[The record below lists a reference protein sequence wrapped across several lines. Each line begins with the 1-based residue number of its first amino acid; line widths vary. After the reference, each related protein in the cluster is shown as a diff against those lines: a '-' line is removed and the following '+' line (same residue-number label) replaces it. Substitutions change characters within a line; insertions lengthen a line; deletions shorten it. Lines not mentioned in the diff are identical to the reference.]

1 MEIQSKGGGEA
12 DLGSSGTCRPSGLRP
27 RPPSPGSR
35 LPRPLKGAARL
46 PPQPGPGCLLLP
58 CPGFLPPGSLSCLP
72 LCRPLCLCA
81 SVPPFCRRLPQNGE
95 RLRSGLLFSVSEF
108 TSPHRALASGKR
120 SSQSSWPLDET
131 DHLYLSSFRAEKSYL
146 PVSASRPLLQRV
158 FLDCSR
164 PDRR

>member
-1 MEIQSKGGGEA
+1 MAPRAPA
-12 DLGSSGTCRPSGLRP
+12 DPPGCAQG
-27 RPPSPGSR
+27 RPPRAHASPGPWKVR
-35 LPRPLKGAARL
+35 ARL

-58 CPGFLPPGSLSCLP
+58 CPGFLPPGSLPCLP
-72 LCRPLCLCA
+72 LCRSLCLCA
-81 SVPPFCRRLPQNGE
+81 SLPPFCRRLPQNGE

-108 TSPHRALASGKR
+108 TSPHQTLASGKR

-158 FLDCSR
+158 FVDCSR